1 MRKAKSN
8 AMLRG
13 LASTALVLLISATA
27 WGQKMKI
34 TGTVIDNTN
43 EPIIG
48 ASVLENGT
56 QNGVATDLDG
66 HFTIEVQQGAK
77 LKISYIGYKNKEVK
91 ASNGIKITLEEE
103 ANMLNEVVAIGYGS
117 VKRKDVTTAVSSVSA
132 KDLSTRPIVSAAA
145 GMQGKAA
152 GLQISQANGQPGASP
167 TIRVRGTTSLN
178 GSNDPLYVVD
188 GVPMTN
194 IDFLPA
200 DDIDNIQVLKDAS
213 SAAIYGSRA
222 ANGVIIIG
230 TKQGKT
236 GVAKISLNAHYAFN
250 TVRDNQESLNA
261 AQYKELMD
269 EIGMVKL
276 PEGLKDMTDWKDE
289 VFRTGNVQDYQV
301 SITNGTEKLRYFI
314 SGGYTGEN
322 GVIKKSSYKRYN
334 FRASIENDIRKWLR
348 LNASVTYSD
357 YTNKGTGIIS
367 GTGSN
372 RGGVVTAIVNTPT
385 YAPVWNPENPNQF
398 YNNFYG
404 VNITSPAENIA
415 RTQNNKSA
423 YNRLLAT
430 GKATV
435 TFMPELTY
443 NLSLSFDRTQ
453 GTTTNFLDPIST
465 TIGRQEFG
473 TGYDGR
479 NVSSVIVW
487 DNVVNYK
494 KHWVNITLM
503 PWQVVH
509 GLKASG
515 AKTISMVATM
525 RMITS
530 LL

>member
-194 IDFLPA
+194 IDFLAA

-269 EIGMVKL
+269 EIGLVKL

-301 SITNGTEKLRYFI
+301 SITNGTEKMRYFI

-385 YAPVWNPENPNQF
+385 
-398 YNNFYG
+398 
-404 VNITSPAENIA
+404 
-415 RTQNNKSA
+415 
-423 YNRLLAT
+423 
-430 GKATV
+430 
-435 TFMPELTY
+435 
-443 NLSLSFDRTQ
+443 
-453 GTTTNFLDPIST
+453 
-465 TIGRQEFG
+465 
-473 TGYDGR
+473 
-479 NVSSVIVW
+479 
-487 DNVVNYK
+487 
-494 KHWVNITLM
+494 
-503 PWQVVH
+503 
-509 GLKASG
+509 
-515 AKTISMVATM
+515 
-525 RMITS
+525 
-530 LL
+530 

>member
-1 MRKAKSN
+1 MRKTKSN

-13 LASTALVLLISATA
+13 LVSTVLVLLISATA

-77 LKISYIGYKNKEVK
+77 LKISCIGYKNKEVK

-152 GLQISQANGQPGASP
+152 GLQISQANGQPGAASASAA
-167 TIRVRGTTSLN
+167 GAASAGATSLN

-194 IDFLPA
+194 IDFLAA

-269 EIGMVKL
+269 EIGRVKL

-289 VFRTGNVQDYQV
+289 VFRTGNIQDYQI
-301 SITNGTEKLRYFI
+301 SITNGTEKMRYFI

-322 GVIKKSSYKRYN
+322 GVIKKLQ
-334 FRASIENDIRKWLR
+334 AL
-348 LNASVTYSD
+348 
-357 YTNKGTGIIS
+357 
-367 GTGSN
+367 
-372 RGGVVTAIVNTPT
+372 
-385 YAPVWNPENPNQF
+385 QF
-398 YNNFYG
+398 PRIY
-404 VNITSPAENIA
+404 
-415 RTQNNKSA
+415 
-423 YNRLLAT
+423 
-430 GKATV
+430 
-435 TFMPELTY
+435 
-443 NLSLSFDRTQ
+443 
-453 GTTTNFLDPIST
+453 
-465 TIGRQEFG
+465 
-473 TGYDGR
+473 
-479 NVSSVIVW
+479 
-487 DNVVNYK
+487 
-494 KHWVNITLM
+494 
-503 PWQVVH
+503 
-509 GLKASG
+509 
-515 AKTISMVATM
+515 
-525 RMITS
+525 
-530 LL
+530 

>member
-289 VFRTGNVQDYQV
+289 VFNLVNIEFISFTGDPIKRKSCLKLSKSSKV
-301 SITNGTEKLRYFI
+301 SILGSFTTNGKIF
-314 SGGYTGEN
+314 S
-322 GVIKKSSYKRYN
+322 KYN
-334 FRASIENDIRKWLR
+334 FPSKIPFFPSCSI
-348 LNASVTYSD
+348 TYFSSID
-357 YTNKGTGIIS
+357 TTNMIL
-367 GTGSN
+367 
-372 RGGVVTAIVNTPT
+372 
-385 YAPVWNPENPNQF
+385 Q
-398 YNNFYG
+398 NFA
-404 VNITSPAENIA
+404 VFRTSLK
-415 RTQNNKSA
+415 TSKTSS
-423 YNRLLAT
+423 LS
-430 GKATV
+430 
-435 TFMPELTY
+435 
-443 NLSLSFDRTQ
+443 NLSTSSI
-453 GTTTNFLDPIST
+453 TTNTFFFKCNS
-465 TIGRQEFG
+465 
-473 TGYDGR
+473 
-479 NVSSVIVW
+479 
-487 DNVVNYK
+487 
-494 KHWVNITLM
+494 
-503 PWQVVH
+503 
-509 GLKASG
+509 
-515 AKTISMVATM
+515 
-525 RMITS
+525 S
-530 LL
+530 LLISFFNLSKEPSILNIFLNTKSLTMFVPSINSRT